1 MRTSAARASVF
12 LGALVS
18 CERQPDVQYQGRTYE
33 EWYTAASDADYGTKS
48 QAEEALSELA
58 YTNSEVRRALYRDL
72 TSSDPEK
79 SFKASWILRRK
90 SFKGAGLAHLSI
102 EGFRADRDSVR
113 NQKLREAI
121 KKLVIDAEA
130 DSATRDSIERGGL
143 GSSGVTSSAWMV
155 SNDTSAMTGARSVA
169 LTLLA
174 ENEIRNSWRSSTAML
189 VVRCRENQTSL
200 YVVTGL
206 SAQPEYGLDD
216 QARVRIRFDSLP
228 PQRQVWNESTDDN
241 ALFAPA
247 PVALAR
253 RLAKATTFRF
263 EFTPFG
269 AGATTARF
277 TVSGLETHLIELA
290 RACGWKV

>member
-1 MRTSAARASVF
+1 VR
-12 LGALVS
+12 
-18 CERQPDVQYQGRTYE
+18 YQGRTYD
-33 EWYTAASDADYGTKS
+33 EWYAAASDADYATKT
-48 QAEEALSELA
+48 QAQEALSELA
-58 YTNSEVRRALYRDL
+58 YTNSRVRRALYRDL
-72 TSSDPEK
+72 TSSDLEK
-79 SFKASWILRRK
+79 SFKASWILRRM
-90 SFKGAGLAHLSI
+90 SFKGAGLAHVSL

-113 NQKLREAI
+113 DQKLREALR
-121 KKLVIDAEA
+121 KLVIDAEA
-130 DSATRDSIERGGL
+130 DSATRDSIERGVRGPR
-143 GSSGVTSSAWMV
+143 GVTSSGWSV
-155 SNDTSAMTGARSVA
+155 SHDTSEMTGANTVA

-189 VVRCRENQTSL
+189 VVRCREHKTSV

-228 PQRQVWNESTDDN
+228 VQRQIWNESTDDN

-269 AGATTARF
+269 AAATTARF
-277 TVSGLETHLIELA
+277 TVSGLETLLMEVA
-290 RACGWKV
+290 RACGWKVSA